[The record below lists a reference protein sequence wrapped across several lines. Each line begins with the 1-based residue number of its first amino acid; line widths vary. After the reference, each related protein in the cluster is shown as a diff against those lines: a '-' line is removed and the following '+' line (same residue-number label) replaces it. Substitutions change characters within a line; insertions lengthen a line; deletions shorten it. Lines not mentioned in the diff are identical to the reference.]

1 MFLQLSVILFTGGG
15 SDSVH
20 AGIPHPPGTRHPRDQ
35 TPPPQ
40 DQVPP
45 SGPGTPSP
53 CQQTA
58 TVADGTHPTGMHSC
72 LFIFIPTK
80 GQERVCERQV
90 VFLHAR
96 EKISRTNSITIIL
109 FRNVFLKTCFCWIT
123 KFTVLAVWAYKLLV
137 TLDWLD
143 QIIMKALK
151 WVNVTEIVI

>member
-1 MFLQLSVILFTGGG
+1 MPRRSHVALGDFHVFLPSATKLRRLCFYNCLSFCH
-15 SDSVH
+15 SVH
-20 AGIPHPPGTRHPRDQ
+20 AGIPHPPPGPGTPRPGPGTHRDQ
-35 TPPPQ
+35 TPP
-40 DQVPP
+40 
-45 SGPGTPSP
+45 GTRHPSP

-109 FRNVFLKTCFCWIT
+109 FRNVFLKTCFC
-123 KFTVLAVWAYKLLV
+123 
-137 TLDWLD
+137 
-143 QIIMKALK
+143 
-151 WVNVTEIVI
+151 